1 MPRYDYRCT
10 KCEKILE
17 AILPIGEKPQL
28 CSEISKCSEKGS
40 ITKIFSVPKICRPE
54 TNDTSGT
61 RVRRFIEDSRDEL
74 KEQKRD
80 MTSQE
85 YVVEPN
91 E

>member
-1 MPRYDYRCT
+1 MPRYDYKCI
-10 KCEKILE
+10 KCEKVLE
-17 AILPIGEKPQL
+17 AVLPMGEKPQV
-28 CSEISKCSEKGS
+28 CSEITECSEKGP
-40 ITKIFSVPKICRPE
+40 ITKIFSVPKIFRPE